1 MDNRNNMDGFND
13 QREELS
19 ENSESSEGEQNSSIL
34 DDKTGEFRKKGFSS
48 SYRDDSKS
56 ISDDYEK
63 MLQEQ
68 EEFLK
73 SLDEHFG
80 TFTNDGN
87 PVEDIPTLEELLD
100 SFVMPTIPEDNPVDI
115 PAFNTVQEDENVVVM
130 PDIQNEETADA
141 QQGENEE
148 MPEIHAEEPVEQE
161 TVDNEDLLTPY
172 APEVAVDA
180 ADLGD
185 TIEFRPGEVS
195 EETAG
200 ILDEIDLSELP
211 ESEDYRELVVGEPQ
225 QPAEDEWV
233 AGSDEHHEEPATEEP
248 S

>member
-19 ENSESSEGEQNSSIL
+19 ENSESSEGEQNSSIF
-34 DDKTGEFRKKGFSS
+34 DDNTGEFRKKGFSS

-80 TFTNDGN
+80 TFTNEGN

-100 SFVMPTIPEDNPVDI
+100 SFVMPTMPEDNPVDI
-115 PAFNTVQEDENVVVM
+115 PEFNSVKEDENVVVM

-148 MPEIHAEEPVEQE
+148 MPEIHVEEPAQQE
-161 TVDNEDLLTPY
+161 TAVQETEEVSEKVDNEDLLTPY
-172 APEVAVDA
+172 APEVTVDV
-180 ADLGD
+180 ADLGEQPQLGD
-185 TIEFRPGEVS
+185 TIEFKPAEVAA
-195 EETAG
+195 EGAD
-200 ILDEIDLSELP
+200 ILDEIDLNDLP
-211 ESEDYRELVVGEPQ
+211 EREDYRELVVVKFLVEN
-225 QPAEDEWV
+225 
-233 AGSDEHHEEPATEEP
+233 
-248 S
+248 